1 MKGKFCM
8 QNSKVAPFSLFL
20 GSVLSI
26 GIIVLGQTYLNSTGG
41 NWFFK
46 PFLWVFVPITL
57 VALIVGIIVTVI
69 ITTKNATIDT
79 STAIGTITG
88 LYTCYAFIFD
98 KVNVWNVILS
108 VLISF
113 ILYGFF
119 SYVLA
124 AIFGAIKYK
133 NRS

>member
-1 MKGKFCM
+1 M

-20 GSVLSI
+20 GSVLSV
-26 GIIVLGQTYLNSTGG
+26 GIIVLGQTYLNTPPGG

-57 VALIVGIIVTVI
+57 ATLIVGIFVTVI
-69 ITTKNATIDT
+69 ITTRNATIDT

>member
-1 MKGKFCM
+1 M

-26 GIIVLGQTYLNSTGG
+26 GIIVLGQTYLNTSPGG

-57 VALIVGIIVTVI
+57 AALIVGVFVTVI
-69 ITTKNATIDT
+69 ITTRNATIDT